1 MPILQSDECVNDDSS
16 EDSAGDTCTD
26 WYDAHPEDCR
36 GQYDD
41 EDFSATNQC
50 CSCEDY
56 SYAYE
61 GPPVGSYAYYDVP
74 YDVQQRT
81 LDASAALLTC
91 YLDVLPEDYFDE
103 LMAHAMSGV
112 SYEYEHPLSLIHISE
127 PTRP

>member
-50 CSCEDY
+50 CAS
-56 SYAYE
+56 S
-61 GPPVGSYAYYDVP
+61 PPP
-74 YDVQQRT
+74 P
-81 LDASAALLTC
+81 SAPC
-91 YLDVLPEDYFDE
+91 FFVE
-103 LMAHAMSGV
+103 L
-112 SYEYEHPLSLIHISE
+112 
-127 PTRP
+127 

>member
-41 EDFSATNQC
+41 EDFSATNQR

-91 YLDVLPEDYFDE
+91 YLDVLPDDYFDE
-103 LMAHAMSGV
+103 MMAQLLTFLENASQA
-112 SYEYEHPLSLIHISE
+112 E
-127 PTRP
+127 RPD